1 MDNNLL
7 QPLKGFRDF
16 LPEDAR
22 KRNFAIEN
30 IKSTFELFGFEPLE
44 TPALEYESLL
54 LGKYGDEA
62 DKLIYK
68 FEDEGGRR
76 IALRYDQTVPTAR
89 ILASYK
95 QQLPIPWKRYQI
107 QPVWRAEKPQR
118 GRFREFFQCDADIYG
133 TTSPMADAETVALAN
148 ALFENLG
155 FADFK
160 IYINDRNI
168 LFDIIG
174 FVKIPPELQ
183 FSVISSIDKLD
194 RKSEEEVSA
203 ELTSKGI
210 EINTVKH
217 LFEHLKNAKTTPRLQ
232 EIIDFAVNLG
242 IPKDRLVFEARL
254 ARGLDYYTSTI
265 FEVKVKDYPG
275 GSVLGGGRYDN
286 LIDTLCNVDI
296 PAVGFALGFDRTIDA
311 MDMFGLFPKEKT
323 YTKVLVSV
331 FNKDLADEAA
341 VVAAN
346 LRANAVETEIYP
358 SYEVKLDKQL
368 KYADKKGVPWLI
380 VIGPEEVKKNKVVLK
395 NLESGKQ
402 EEVKLEEL
410 PGKILGE

>member
-16 LPEDAR
+16 LPEDAK
-22 KRNFAIEN
+22 KRSFAIDN
-30 IKSTFELFGFEPLE
+30 IKSTFELYGFEPLE

-62 DKLIYK
+62 DKLIYR

-76 IALRYDQTVPTAR
+76 VALRYDQTVPTAR

-95 QQLPIPWKRYQI
+95 QQLPMPWKRYQI

-133 TTSPMADAETVALAN
+133 TTSPLADAEIVALAN
-148 ALFENLG
+148 ALFQNLG
-155 FADFK
+155 FRDFK

-168 LFDIIG
+168 LFDVIG

-183 FSVISSIDKLD
+183 FSVIASIDKLD
-194 RKSEEEVSA
+194 RKSEEEVAS
-203 ELTSKGI
+203 ELIAKGI
-210 EINTVKH
+210 DTNTVKH
-217 LFEHLKNAKTTPRLQ
+217 LFELLKTAKPTQKLQ
-232 EIIDFAVNLG
+232 EILDLSQNLG
-242 IPKDRLVFEARL
+242 VNKERLFFEPRL

-265 FEVKVKDYPG
+265 FEVKIDDYPA

-286 LIDTLCNVDI
+286 LIDTLCSVDI
-296 PAVGFALGFDRTIDA
+296 PAVGFALGFDRTIEA
-311 MDMFGLFPKEKT
+311 LDMFGLFPKEKT

-341 VVAAN
+341 MVAAN
-346 LRANAVETEIYP
+346 LRGNGIETEIFP
-358 SYEVKLDKQL
+358 SYEVKLEKQL
-368 KYADKKGVPWLI
+368 KYADKKQIPWL
-380 VIGPEEVKKNKVVLK
+380 VVVGPEEVNKNKVVLK
-395 NLESGKQ
+395 NLNTGKQ
-402 EEVKLEEL
+402 TEEKLSDL
-410 PGKILGE
+410 PEKIS